1 MALMKLNRRPIWSGS
16 KPRRSVPS
24 TGNTALSM
32 PLRQKNTTNVARYA
46 DSRTVP
52 PLRRSDQPGRVVADP
67 GTSGDLTPLIV
78 ANNNLCY
85 EEARGLEQRLQDRY
99 GPLITKLIN
108 KIRGIA
114 LSNPR
119 PQRYLDVAG
128 HILAE
133 AIARVEPAADTFAV
147 NTYPNFD
154 GHTGTISV
162 VWMTDDSTDSEVQ

>member
-1 MALMKLNRRPIWSGS
+1 
-16 KPRRSVPS
+16 
-24 TGNTALSM
+24 
-32 PLRQKNTTNVARYA
+32 
-46 DSRTVP
+46 
-52 PLRRSDQPGRVVADP
+52 VADP
-67 GTSGDLTPLIV
+67 GTFGDLTPLIV